1 MSSVSQ
7 INVLTTADQLTSAI
21 WNQEM
26 ANLYSGLTSIGTPQ
40 LAAKAVTIAKA
51 ANDLNPAKREFHHG
65 FVGYVSSGW
74 TFAAATTL
82 SDATLAAG
90 IAYVRKTS
98 SEDLIQ
104 IDRSSGPIPVPT
116 LTANVE
122 NFVFLKADNTLRAST
137 SATLAAD
144 ELLVISLT
152 TNATTVTSNSF
163 KARSNP
169 FQNVGVMPN
178 YIEGLLIERTSN
190 TNITVQPGNLD
201 IDGVGLLTSTA
212 DIVLNLSTAVFAAGS
227 WAADTTVR
235 IYAKSNGSGGITL
248 VPSTDAPNISDK
260 NSGTSGHL
268 RYRIYTSVLH
278 RYLGQLRTNASTQ
291 IKNFEMSG
299 DSKRPFIKS
308 TDTTNVEGIVV
319 LTAGASTAFADVDC
333 STFVP
338 LTSTEIVLWLQTTG
352 NLILTLAQNGGT
364 PPENPNFFDT
374 ASDRDQRIWW
384 VDANGIFEYKVNT
397 GTATIFVTGYWD
409 RR

>member
-248 VPSTDAPNISDK
+248 VPSTHAP
-260 NSGTSGHL
+260 
-268 RYRIYTSVLH
+268 
-278 RYLGQLRTNASTQ
+278 
-291 IKNFEMSG
+291 
-299 DSKRPFIKS
+299 P
-308 TDTTNVEGIVV
+308 
-319 LTAGASTAFADVDC
+319 
-333 STFVP
+333 
-338 LTSTEIVLWLQTTG
+338 
-352 NLILTLAQNGGT
+352 T
-364 PPENPNFFDT
+364 PP
-374 ASDRDQRIWW
+374 
-384 VDANGIFEYKVNT
+384 KKK
-397 GTATIFVTGYWD
+397 
-409 RR
+409 